1 MRPRR
6 RDASDHAAMQLI
18 MTRAVCPSNDDLAAA
33 IGARGA
39 AAGAACLKRL
49 EASGQISI
57 ERPVTG
63 WRKVTFADGFLTRE
77 GEDA

>member
-1 MRPRR
+1 MRPRT
-6 RDASDHAAMQLI
+6 RDATDHAALQLI
-18 MTRAVCPSNDDLAAA
+18 FRRTACPSNDAIAAA

-49 EASGQISI
+49 EASGQIRI
-57 ERPVTG
+57 ERPVSG
-63 WRKVTFADGFLTRE
+63 WRVVIDPEFGIRRE

>member
-1 MRPRR
+1 MRR
-6 RDASDHAAMQLI
+6 RDASDQAAIQLLS
-18 MTRAVCPSNDDLAAA
+18 MRTACPSNDEIAAV

-49 EASGQISI
+49 EASGQIII
-57 ERPVTG
+57 ERPVPG
-63 WRKVTFADGFLTRE
+63 WRKITFTDIPVSRE